1 MREDSE
7 LRVVK
12 GASKMTGAGAGESPP
27 DPVLA
32 PLTRVSQ
39 RESLG
44 GLSDRLL
51 DIQGWLKGELAELA
65 SEMAPGASGDDL
77 AGRAADWILARP
89 GKRIRPLCVLLSARL
104 GGRHLDDTVRD
115 LAVACELVHAATLLH
130 DDVID
135 MGTERRGAPTAR
147 LVYGNSAS
155 VLGGD
160 HLLVTALRRVRRTGF
175 PTLLGSL
182 LDVISQMIAAEAMQ
196 LEGRG
201 RFEPD
206 RDAYMKIVR
215 GKTAALFRWGLEA
228 GGTAGGLHADEVIAL
243 GQVGTSLGI
252 AFQLV
257 DDVLDLHGDPSV
269 TGKDTLVDLS
279 EGKLT
284 WPLILASER
293 DPGLGRTLAT
303 VANDPR
309 VMADPALCGELQAR
323 VVKTGALDD
332 TREEARRHARKARA
346 LLEMV
351 PHGSPRTA
359 LEAVVQA
366 SIARCR

>member
-1 MREDSE
+1 
-7 LRVVK
+7 V
-12 GASKMTGAGAGESPP
+12 
-27 DPVLA
+27 
-32 PLTRVSQ
+32 
-39 RESLG
+39 
-44 GLSDRLL
+44 
-51 DIQGWLKGELAELA
+51 DIQAWLKDELADLEG
-65 SEMAPGASGDDL
+65 EMSPGPGGHDL
-77 AGRAADWILARP
+77 AERAANWILARP

-104 GGRHLDDTVRD
+104 GGRHMDDTVRD

-135 MGTERRGAPTAR
+135 MGTERRCAPTAR

-160 HLLVTALRRVRRTGF
+160 HLLVTALSRVRRTGF

-182 LDVISQMIAAEAMQ
+182 LDVIAQMIAAEAVQ
-196 LEGRG
+196 LERRG

-206 RDAYMKIVR
+206 RDIYMKIVK

-243 GQVGTSLGI
+243 GQVGVALGI

-257 DDVLDLHGDPSV
+257 DDILDLHGDPSV
-269 TGKDTLVDLS
+269 TGKDSLVDLA

-293 DPGLGRTLAT
+293 DPGLGRTLAA
-303 VANDPR
+303 VASDPR
-309 VMADPALCGELQAR
+309 AMSDVAFCVELQTR
-323 VVKTGALDD
+323 VLQTGAIDD

-346 LLEMV
+346 LLEML